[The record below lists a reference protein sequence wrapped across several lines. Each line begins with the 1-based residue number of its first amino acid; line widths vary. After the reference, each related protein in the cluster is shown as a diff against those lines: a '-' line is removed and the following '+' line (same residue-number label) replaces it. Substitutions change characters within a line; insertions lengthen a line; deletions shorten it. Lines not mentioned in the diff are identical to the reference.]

1 MKPRILLVNPP
12 IYDFSAYDFWL
23 KPYGLLRVAGFL
35 RGQADFSLFDF
46 LDRLDARVPPGNYRT
61 DRWERGEFYSE
72 IVAKPTIFAD
82 IPRHYR
88 RFGLP
93 RAEFQNF
100 LASQA
105 PFDFVLV
112 QTAMTYWY
120 IGVQEIIDTLRG
132 FSPKTK
138 IVLGGVY
145 ATICAVHAQ
154 QLGADFVVNGTDLAP
169 LWHFLES
176 APDDGCMPF
185 WDLYPKLQTGVLKL
199 ADGCPFC
206 CTYCSVPQV
215 YPKFHARPIE
225 RSIAELEFLNQLGV
239 EHVAFYDDALL
250 YQPEQILKPFLRAV
264 LKGNIRVNFH
274 TPNALN
280 ARFIDRSLAQ
290 SMVDAG
296 FKHFYLGFESGAYAW
311 QKKTGGK
318 VYSHELDR
326 AVTSLMSAGADAS
339 CLHAYLIVGHPNS
352 AEQSVEESMH
362 LTHELGIKVMLSEFS
377 PIPGTPDGEQCRRWI
392 DLDEPLW
399 HNKTAFTL
407 NRLGS
412 PEVNRLKQLAGR
424 LNNRLDKS
432 ARASPVEAPGT
443 SHGVTKIGKLAPFS
457 LP

>member
-1 MKPRILLVNPP
+1 
-12 IYDFSAYDFWL
+12 
-23 KPYGLLRVAGFL
+23 
-35 RGQADFSLFDF
+35 
-46 LDRLDARVPPGNYRT
+46 
-61 DRWERGEFYSE
+61 
-72 IVAKPTIFAD
+72 
-82 IPRHYR
+82 
-88 RFGLP
+88 
-93 RAEFQNF
+93 
-100 LASQA
+100 
-105 PFDFVLV
+105 
-112 QTAMTYWY
+112 
-120 IGVQEIIDTLRG
+120 
-132 FSPKTK
+132 
-138 IVLGGVY
+138 
-145 ATICAVHAQ
+145 
-154 QLGADFVVNGTDLAP
+154 
-169 LWHFLES
+169 
-176 APDDGCMPF
+176 
-185 WDLYPKLQTGVLKL
+185 
-199 ADGCPFC
+199 
-206 CTYCSVPQV
+206 
-215 YPKFHARPIE
+215 
-225 RSIAELEFLNQLGV
+225 
-239 EHVAFYDDALL
+239 
-250 YQPEQILKPFLRAV
+250 
-264 LKGNIRVNFH
+264 
-274 TPNALN
+274 
-280 ARFIDRSLAQ
+280 
-290 SMVDAG
+290 MVDAG